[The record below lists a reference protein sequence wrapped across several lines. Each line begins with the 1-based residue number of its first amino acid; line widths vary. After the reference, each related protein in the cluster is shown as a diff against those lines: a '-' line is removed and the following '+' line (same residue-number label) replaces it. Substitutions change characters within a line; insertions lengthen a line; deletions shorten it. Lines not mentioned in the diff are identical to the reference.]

1 MALTFAGHVFSKISF
16 CDKQCENANNDKL
29 KSEIIQ
35 SIDTKHKIQV
45 ITRDYNMI
53 NPNIF
58 RNVAYHQH
66 ILSTYT
72 NGNPYMLYLTKVDG
86 INQSIFIDKKL
97 KDGYTYPKI
106 HFVKYRFADELYEK
120 DTIFTGEL
128 VRDSERRWFFL
139 IDNILI
145 YKGLSTSEKNIISKY
160 ELIHNILNEEYKA
173 DKFLEICPLQVKKL
187 FLYKD
192 IKVLLN
198 EFIPNLSYKC
208 KGLIFYTLNTKNS
221 NYAYLVPRDC
231 QIEIKSIDEINDL
244 INEKCPELLENTI
257 TITNT
262 NDNCNNYDYL
272 NFQNTILQNNFQKEN
287 DNGKENGNGNTMD
300 LDNPL
305 IVNPLIVN
313 PNLSK
318 ISIIEKNNVVFKIFK
333 NEMPDIYNLYCLDET
348 GNLFKH
354 SIALVPNIKISHL
367 LYNAFISNQ
376 NNFNIKVECK
386 YSKIFSKWSPIKFVD
401 NEPYNKKIIS
411 DIEASN

>member
-1 MALTFAGHVFSKISF
+1 MALTFDGHVFSKISF
-16 CDKQCENANNDKL
+16 CDKQCDNVNNDKL
-29 KSEIIQ
+29 KSEIIK

-58 RNVAYHQH
+58 RNVTYHQH

-72 NGNPYMLYLTKVDG
+72 NGNPYMLYLTKIDG
-86 INQSIFIDKKL
+86 VNHSIFIDKKL

-106 HFVKYRFADELYEK
+106 HFVQYRFDDKLYEK

-128 VRDSERRWFFL
+128 VRDLERRWFFL

-160 ELIHNILNEEYKA
+160 ELIHNILNEEYKD
-173 DKFLEICPLQVKKL
+173 DKYLEICPLQIKKL

-192 IKVLLN
+192 IKLLIN

-231 QIEIKSIDEINDL
+231 QIEIKSSSEIEDL
-244 INEKCPELLENTI
+244 IKEKNPELLENTI
-257 TITNT
+257 SNIDNYNNINFDDINNINNDININNHIDNHIDNLKESNIDINNVSNSSNSSNT
-262 NDNCNNYDYL
+262 
-272 NFQNTILQNNFQKEN
+272 
-287 DNGKENGNGNTMD
+287 
-300 LDNPL
+300 
-305 IVNPLIVN
+305 
-313 PNLSK
+313 
-318 ISIIEKNNVVFKIFK
+318 SIIELNNVVFKIFK
-333 NEMPDIYNLYCLDET
+333 NEMPDIYNLYCLDDSN
-348 GNLFKH
+348 NLIKH

-367 LYNAFISNQ
+367 LYNTFISNQ

-386 YSKIFSKWSPIKFVD
+386 YSKVFSKWTPFKIVE
-401 NEPYNKKIIS
+401 NEPYNKKQILE
-411 DIEASN
+411 IEEILKI